1 MSMYYNRHQRRHDR
15 NKGLMFGAFLLVA
28 MLLVGVVAVT
38 QNASKQAQNCTV
50 AAKHMTTDVH
60 DGQSVRVYQVETTE
74 CGVLRIEDNA
84 LQGVFNS
91 ADLFAALHEGQR
103 YRFTTVGWRI
113 PIFSQFPTVVK
124 LESA

>member
-1 MSMYYNRHQRRHDR
+1 MSMTYGPRDRHDDLNR
-15 NKGLMFGAFLLVA
+15 GLLFGAFLLVA
-28 MLLVGVVAVT
+28 IVIVAAVFFAQT
-38 QNASKQAQNCTV
+38 ASKQAQVCTV
-50 AAKHMTTDVH
+50 SGKHMTNDVQ
-60 DGQSVRVYQVETTE
+60 DGQSVRVYQVETSD

-113 PIFSQFPTVVK
+113 PFLSQFPSVTKV
-124 LESA
+124 ESA